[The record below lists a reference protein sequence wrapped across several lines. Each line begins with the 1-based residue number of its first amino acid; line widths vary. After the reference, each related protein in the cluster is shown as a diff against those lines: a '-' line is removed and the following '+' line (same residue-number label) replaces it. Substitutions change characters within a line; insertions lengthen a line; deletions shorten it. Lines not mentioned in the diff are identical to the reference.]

1 MSCAHARKLLYP
13 NPEQAEVTIE
23 HSEALAHLRSC
34 DDCQRL
40 FEARASWVGEI
51 KSRLPPVAAPND
63 LRQAVTEIARPRRA
77 GLLSRRSTPVVAA
90 AVLLSAL
97 AVGWLVSRANSQG
110 FFRSICEDHAKYL
123 TAESQLQATDP
134 SQIENWFREKTDF
147 GVRVPALETT
157 NLLGARLC
165 FLRERKAAL
174 IFYRRSGRPVS
185 MFQLN
190 AKDVSLAGLDRSV
203 IDGAPF
209 WRMSHKGYALAAFE
223 QRGVVFVLVSD
234 LRETDLLQ
242 MASMARIRSAGF

>member
-1 MSCAHARKLLYP
+1 MNCAHARKLLYP

-23 HSEALAHLRSC
+23 HSEALTHLRSC

-40 FEARASWVGEI
+40 FEARASWVGEL
-51 KSRLPPVAAPND
+51 KSQLSPLAAPSH
-63 LRQAVTEIARPRRA
+63 LRQAVNEITQPRRA
-77 GLLSRRSTPVVAA
+77 GLLSRRAMQVAAA
-90 AVLLSAL
+90 AVLPIAI
-97 AVGWLVSRANSQG
+97 AAGWLASRANSQG

-123 TAESQLQATDP
+123 SAESQLQSADP

-174 IFYRRSGRPVS
+174 VFYQKSGRPVS

-209 WRMSHKGYALAAFE
+209 WRMSYKGYALAAFE

>member
-1 MSCAHARKLLYP
+1 MKCAHARKLLYP
-13 NPEQAEVTIE
+13 NPERAEVTIE

-40 FEARASWVGEI
+40 FEARASWVGEL
-51 KSRLPPVAAPND
+51 KSQLSPLAAPRH
-63 LRQAVTEIARPRRA
+63 LRQAVNEITQPRRA
-77 GLLSRRSTPVVAA
+77 GLLSRRAMHVAAA
-90 AVLLSAL
+90 AVLIIAI
-97 AVGWLVSRANSQG
+97 AVGWLASRANSQG

-123 TAESQLQATDP
+123 TAESQLQSTDP
-134 SQIENWFREKTDF
+134 SQIETWFREKTDF

-165 FLRERKAAL
+165 FLQDRKAAL
-174 IFYRRSGRPVS
+174 VFYQKSGRPVS
-185 MFQLN
+185 MFQLS

-203 IDGAPF
+203 IDGSPF
-209 WRMSHKGYALAAFE
+209 WRMSYKGYALAAFE